1 MKAVEKCVDYIRDK
15 TLETM
20 RDPAWT
26 DIQFKNKKTFD
37 ERRRS
42 AESVLKKYPDRVPI
56 ICERA
61 NTQAPKLDRN
71 KYLVPQDITMGE
83 FMFIIRKRMKLS
95 SEESIYMFVGNDSLA
110 PVSHTMGMIYN
121 SHKDDDQFLYVKY
134 SGESTFG

>member
-1 MKAVEKCVDYIRDK
+1 MIDVGGNVLAAA
-15 TLETM
+15 T
-20 RDPAWT
+20 
-26 DIQFKNKKTFD
+26 QFKLRDTT
-37 ERRRS
+37 R
-42 AESVLKKYPDRVPI
+42 P
-56 ICERA
+56 A